1 MKKAAPLLLF
11 LCLSPQIVIAQSST
25 GTSTDQAQTGTSGT
39 SSTTGTAAAGTATA
53 AGAAATGAAA
63 AGTAAAGTAAAPGTA
78 AAASPAGP
86 DLTVPADTAK
96 QWSVGFTVFGAED
109 LSKENAYL
117 AYSLPL
123 LLKNEVS
130 GLDTHTFTPEERD
143 MARSAIVS
151 RESSSAE
158 QTITRIRKER
168 DSLLFGAVPPSPS
181 TLQGVD
187 DRLDAVV
194 ERREFL
200 QILDVT
206 KIDVAAEKP
215 VTIKEGSGLGKLLD
229 LPRVDSANY
238 CAAQGLDL
246 LVGGMLKEVQG
257 YLLLEVWA
265 FDATRGKIV
274 LSSREAADR
283 DRIYAFMPTVGKDLA
298 GIILGREWTQL
309 AFNPDPPGASLYV
322 DDTLVASGVSPS
334 LYLSPGTKTI
344 RVSARGYRSDRR
356 TVTFEPGQRFPLDV
370 KLDKEIQGSVTVTSE
385 PNGADLYV
393 DSVWEGK
400 TPVSVE
406 RPPSRSRGV
415 LSLTGFYD
423 LPFSIGPDSME
434 QLSFP
439 LQMDIGAR
447 DLIQKRARNDFY
459 VSFGWFAVSIVL
471 PLFSYALAIDSVV
484 HENEFLL
491 QGNTSQAASAHLN
504 YQIYLGGYYAGMAV
518 SAALF
523 TWMVF
528 RIVHYVSVS
537 NGTAG

>member
-1 MKKAAPLLLF
+1 MRKAAPLLVL
-11 LCLSPQIVIAQSST
+11 LCLSPQLVFAQSST
-25 GTSTDQAQTGTSGT
+25 GTAANPVPGQTGTSGT
-39 SSTTGTAAAGTATA
+39 TSTSATAATGAAAATGTAAAGTTP
-53 AGAAATGAAA
+53 A
-63 AGTAAAGTAAAPGTA
+63 AGTAAAGTTSAPN
-78 AAASPAGP
+78 PAMP

-96 QWSVGFTVFGAED
+96 EWTVGFTVFAAED
-109 LSKENAYL
+109 LAKENAYL

-151 RESSSAE
+151 RESSSVE
-158 QTITRIRKER
+158 QSITRIRKER
-168 DSLLFGAVPPSPS
+168 DSLLFGAVPPSAS

-187 DRLDAVV
+187 DRLAAVV
-194 ERREFL
+194 ARSEFL

-206 KIDVAAEKP
+206 GIAVAAEKP
-215 VTIKEGSGLGKLLD
+215 VTIKEGSGVGKLLD
-229 LPRVDSANY
+229 LPGVGSAAY

-246 LVGGMLKEVQG
+246 LVGGTLKEVQG
-257 YLLLEVWA
+257 YLLLELWA

-283 DRIYAFMPTVGKDLA
+283 DQIYAFMPTVGKDIA

-309 AFNPDPPGASLYV
+309 AFDPDPPGASLYV

-334 LYLSPGTKTI
+334 LYLSPGTKTV
-344 RVSARGYRSDRR
+344 RVSARGYRDETR
-356 TVTFEPGQRFPLDV
+356 TVTLEPGQQFSLVV
-370 KLDKEIQGSVTVTSE
+370 KLEKGITGSVTVASE
-385 PNGADLYV
+385 PTGADLYV
-393 DSVWEGK
+393 DSIWKGK

-406 RPPSRSRGV
+406 RPASRSRGV

-439 LQMDIGAR
+439 LQVDIGAR
-447 DLIQKRARNDFY
+447 DLLQKQARNDFY

-484 HENEFLL
+484 RENEFLL
-491 QGNTSQAASAHLN
+491 QGNLSDAASAHLN
-504 YQIYLGGYYAGMAV
+504 YQLYLGGYYAGMAM

-523 TWMVF
+523 TWMIF

>member
-1 MKKAAPLLLF
+1 MRKAASLLF
-11 LCLSPQIVIAQSST
+11 ILCLSPQLVFTQSST
-25 GTSTDQAQTGTSGT
+25 TTPAVQGQTQTGTAGT
-39 SSTTGTAAAGTATA
+39 SPTSAAAAPGTATAAGTAATGTAAAGTTP
-53 AGAAATGAAA
+53 
-63 AGTAAAGTAAAPGTA
+63 APGTA
-78 AAASPAGP
+78 PAPNPAAP

-96 QWSVGFTVFGAED
+96 QWTVGFTVFSAGD

-130 GLDTHTFTPEERD
+130 GLDTHTFTPEERE

-158 QTITRIRKER
+158 GTMTRIRKER
-168 DSLLFGAVPPSPS
+168 DSLLFGPVPPTPS

-187 DRLDAVV
+187 DRLAAVV
-194 ERREFL
+194 ARREFL

-206 KIDVAAEKP
+206 RIDMAAVKP

-229 LPRVDSANY
+229 LPSVGSAAY

-246 LVGGMLKEVQG
+246 LVGGALMEVQG

-283 DRIYAFMPTVGKDLA
+283 DQIYAFMPTVGKDLA

-309 AFNPDPPGASLYV
+309 AFKPDPPGASLYV

-334 LYLSPGTKTI
+334 LYLSPGTKAI
-344 RVSARGYRSDRR
+344 RISARGYRDVTR
-356 TVTFEPGQRFPLDV
+356 TVILEPGQQFQLDV
-370 KLDKEIQGSVTVTSE
+370 KLDKEISGSVTVTSE
-385 PNGADLYV
+385 PAGADLYV
-393 DSVWEGK
+393 DSIWKGK

-447 DLIQKRARNDFY
+447 DLLQKQARNDFY

-471 PLFSYALAIDSVV
+471 PLFSYALALDSVV

-491 QGNTSQAASAHLN
+491 QGNISQAANTHLN
-504 YQIYLGGYYAGMAV
+504 YQLYLGGYYAGTAV
-518 SAALF
+518 SAILF
-523 TWMVF
+523 TWMIF

>member
-1 MKKAAPLLLF
+1 M
-11 LCLSPQIVIAQSST
+11 
-25 GTSTDQAQTGTSGT
+25 
-39 SSTTGTAAAGTATA
+39 
-53 AGAAATGAAA
+53 
-63 AGTAAAGTAAAPGTA
+63 
-78 AAASPAGP
+78 
-86 DLTVPADTAK
+86 
-96 QWSVGFTVFGAED
+96 GFTVFAAED

-130 GLDTHTFTPEERD
+130 GLDTHTFAPEERD
-143 MARSAIVS
+143 MARSAIIS
-151 RESSSAE
+151 REASSAE
-158 QTITRIRKER
+158 QTITKIRKER

-187 DRLDAVV
+187 ARLSAVV
-194 ERREFL
+194 ERMEFL

-206 KIDVAAEKP
+206 KVAVAAEKP
-215 VTIKEGSGLGKLLD
+215 VAIKEGSGPGKLLD
-229 LPRVDSANY
+229 LPGVSSAAY

-246 LVGGMLKEVQG
+246 LVGGTLREVQG

-274 LSSREAADR
+274 LSSREAAER
-283 DRIYAFMPTVGKDLA
+283 DEIYAFMPSVGKDLA
-298 GIILGREWTQL
+298 DIILGREWTQL

-334 LYLSPGTKTI
+334 LYLSPGTKAI
-344 RVSARGYRSDRR
+344 RVSSRGYRDETR
-356 TVTFEPGQRFPLDV
+356 TVTLEPGQPFPLDV
-370 KLDKEIQGSVTVTSE
+370 KLEKEIAGSVTVTSE
-385 PNGADLYV
+385 PSGADLYV
-393 DSVWEGK
+393 DSIWKGK

-415 LSLTGFYD
+415 LSLAGFYD
-423 LPFSIGPDSME
+423 LPFSIGQDSME

-439 LQMDIGAR
+439 LQPDIGAR
-447 DLIQKRARNDFY
+447 DLLQKQARNDFY
-459 VSFGWFAVSIVL
+459 VSFGWFAVSIAA
-471 PLFSYALAIDSVV
+471 PLFSYALAIDARV
-484 HENEFLL
+484 HQNEFLL
-491 QGNTSQAASAHLN
+491 QGNTSQAAGAYLN
-504 YQIYLGGYYAGMAV
+504 YQLYLGVYYAGMAV

-528 RIVHYVSVS
+528 RIVHYVAVS

>member
-1 MKKAAPLLLF
+1 MRKAAPLLFL
-11 LCLSPQIVIAQSST
+11 LCLSPQLVFTQ
-25 GTSTDQAQTGTSGT
+25 TSPSGT
-39 SSTTGTAAAGTATA
+39 TATGTAT
-53 AGAAATGAAA
+53 A
-63 AGTAAAGTAAAPGTA
+63 AGTAAAGTAATGTAATGTA
-78 AAASPAGP
+78 AAGAAAATGTTPAANPALP

-96 QWSVGFTVFGAED
+96 QWTVGFTVFGAED

-130 GLDTHTFTPEERD
+130 GLDTHTFTPEERE

-158 QTITRIRKER
+158 ETITRIHKER
-168 DSLLFGAVPPSPS
+168 DSLLFGAAPPSPS

-187 DRLDAVV
+187 DRLAAVV
-194 ERREFL
+194 ARREFL
-200 QILDVT
+200 QMLDVT
-206 KIDVAAEKP
+206 RIDVAAEKP
-215 VTIKEGSGLGKLLD
+215 VTIKEGSGPGKLLD
-229 LPRVDSANY
+229 LPKVSSAAY

-246 LVGGMLKEVQG
+246 LVGGTLREVQG

-265 FDATRGKIV
+265 FDATRDKIV
-274 LSSREAADR
+274 LSPREAANR
-283 DRIYAFMPTVGKDLA
+283 DQIYAFMPIVGKDLA

-344 RVSARGYRSDRR
+344 RVSARGYRDDTR
-356 TVTFEPGQRFPLDV
+356 TATLEPGQRFPLVV
-370 KLDKEIQGSVTVTSE
+370 KLDKEIAGSVTVTSE
-385 PNGADLYV
+385 PSGADLYI
-393 DSVWEGK
+393 DSIWKGK

-439 LQMDIGAR
+439 LQMDVGAR
-447 DLIQKRARNDFY
+447 DLLQKQARNDFY

-491 QGNTSQAASAHLN
+491 QGDTTKAANAHLN

-523 TWMVF
+523 TWMIF

>member
-1 MKKAAPLLLF
+1 M
-11 LCLSPQIVIAQSST
+11 
-25 GTSTDQAQTGTSGT
+25 
-39 SSTTGTAAAGTATA
+39 
-53 AGAAATGAAA
+53 
-63 AGTAAAGTAAAPGTA
+63 
-78 AAASPAGP
+78 P

-96 QWSVGFTVFGAED
+96 EWTVGFTVFAAED
-109 LSKENAYL
+109 LAKENAYL

-151 RESSSAE
+151 RESSSVE
-158 QTITRIRKER
+158 QSITRIRKER
-168 DSLLFGAVPPSPS
+168 DSLLFGAVPPSAS

-187 DRLDAVV
+187 DRLAAVV
-194 ERREFL
+194 ARSEFL

-206 KIDVAAEKP
+206 GIAVAAEKP
-215 VTIKEGSGLGKLLD
+215 VTIKEGSGVGKLLD
-229 LPRVDSANY
+229 LPGVGSAAY

-246 LVGGMLKEVQG
+246 LVGGTLKEVQG
-257 YLLLEVWA
+257 YLLLELWA

-283 DRIYAFMPTVGKDLA
+283 DQIYAFMPTVGKDIA

-309 AFNPDPPGASLYV
+309 AFDPDPPGASLYV

-334 LYLSPGTKTI
+334 LYLSPGTKTV
-344 RVSARGYRSDRR
+344 RVSARGYRDETR
-356 TVTFEPGQRFPLDV
+356 TVTLEPGQQFSLVV
-370 KLDKEIQGSVTVTSE
+370 KLEKGITGSVTVASE
-385 PNGADLYV
+385 PTGADLYV
-393 DSVWEGK
+393 DSIWKGK

-406 RPPSRSRGV
+406 RPASRSRGV

-439 LQMDIGAR
+439 LQVDIGAR
-447 DLIQKRARNDFY
+447 DLLQKQARNDFY

-484 HENEFLL
+484 RENEFLL
-491 QGNTSQAASAHLN
+491 QGNLSDAASAHLN
-504 YQIYLGGYYAGMAV
+504 YQLYLGGYYAGMAM

-523 TWMVF
+523 TWMIF